1 VIDVTVPKGG
11 LDAEGMGV
19 GRFLVGVGDRVAPG
33 QALIE
38 IETGKASVE
47 VEAEVAGVVHE
58 ILLEAG
64 QDVNVGDVIL
74 RLDET
79 A

>member
-1 VIDVTVPKGG
+1 MIDVTVPKGG

-19 GRFLVGVGDRVAPG
+19 GRFLVAVGDRVAPG